1 MQNIWRIFIYDLRSL
16 SRHFFAMVVI
26 VAITILP
33 SLYGWMNIYSNWDPY
48 GSTGNISIAVASA
61 DEGCT
66 TDDGTYINKGQD
78 VIEDLKASTSIRW
91 VIVADEETAVN
102 GVYAGDY
109 YAAVVIHRD
118 FSQNMYHLL
127 SAWDQRPALTYYENN
142 KKNAVAT
149 KITDTA
155 VSTLKQTINQN
166 YLEVLLGAL
175 FENTGTWAQDLSQ
188 RDTVSKLVTM
198 LESSRRTV
206 EACGSTVDA
215 FLAAG
220 SGLSQTLGGLNGSLQ
235 NLSAGMDLA
244 VDQLNQAAGAVEKQ
258 QSSVTALAVQLR
270 EKQEEARQALAQ
282 WKNDPGTVTADSLLA
297 AAQQVEELNRLLTEW
312 SQALG
317 GGGAALGPVG
327 TLAAALPG
335 VTGTDAAHAE
345 RTAADA
351 LAALMSTATGMD
363 VSADTAAAAAAALA
377 EYSRQMSEN
386 LKALAQGSAAADD
399 LTALAQKSQALLD
412 AMGEMTDLFFTPDGG
427 RLSQDLPAVLS
438 QTASLLDQLQLAVSD
453 GQQASSVLRQA
464 IPQGETALR
473 QAREGLYGVDDA
485 LGSFLSKLENQ
496 DITAQIDALLALGG
510 KDPALYSAF
519 FSQMV
524 QTSVVKVYPIE
535 NYGSAMAPFYS
546 VLAIWVG
553 GVMLV
558 AIVKV
563 HAAEEG
569 LRSPKPR
576 ELFFGRYLLFF
587 LLAQVQSAIITAGDL
602 YLLKIQCVHPGL
614 LFLTASVTGFVFSL
628 LIYALTVSFGDVGK
642 AVVVVVMVLQI
653 AGSSGTFPIELLPDI
668 YQKIYLFFPFPYAIN
683 AMRECIG
690 GLYGT
695 YYMEM
700 LGKLSLFAVAALLI
714 GLLVRRPFM
723 GVNRFVEEKL
733 EETELL

>member
-91 VIVADEETAVN
+91 VIVPDEETAVS

-175 FENTGTWAQDLSQ
+175 FENAETWAQDLSQ
-188 RDTVSKLVTM
+188 QDTVSKLVTM

-206 EACGSTVDA
+206 EACGRTVDA
-215 FLAAG
+215 FLAAD

-235 NLSAGMDLA
+235 NLSAGMDMA

-282 WKNDPGTVTADSLLA
+282 WKSAPGTVTADSLLA
-297 AAQQVEELNRLLTEW
+297 AARQVEELNRLLTEW

-335 VTGTDAAHAE
+335 VTETDAANAK

-351 LAALMSTATGMD
+351 LAALMSTATGTD

-412 AMGEMTDLFFTPDGG
+412 AMGEMTDIFFTPDGG
-427 RLSQDLPAVLS
+427 RLSQDLPAILS

-453 GQQASSVLRQA
+453 GRQAGSVLRQA

-473 QAREGLYGVDDA
+473 QAREGLSSVDDA

-496 DITAQIDALLALGG
+496 DITAQIDTLLALGG
-510 KDPALYSAF
+510 KDPALYGAF

-563 HAAEEG
+563 HAADGG

-587 LLAQVQSAIITAGDL
+587 LLAQVQSAIIAAGDL
-602 YLLKIQCVHPGL
+602 YLLKIQCVQPGL

-683 AMRECIG
+683 AMRECIC

-695 YYMEM
+695 YYVEM
-700 LGKLSLFAVAALLI
+700 LGKLSLFAMAALLI